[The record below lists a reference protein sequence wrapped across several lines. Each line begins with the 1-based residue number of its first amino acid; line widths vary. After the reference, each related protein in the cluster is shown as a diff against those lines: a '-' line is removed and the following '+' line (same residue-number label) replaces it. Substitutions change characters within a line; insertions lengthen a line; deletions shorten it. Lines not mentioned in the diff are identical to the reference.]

1 MNLAD
6 CKKDSDAVHESV
18 QRKTLK
24 RHVGCFDASA
34 YKVGHYI
41 CSRLHDVPV
50 NLPDEAAYL
59 LHDRALH
66 QRRGEL
72 LGDRRFNVQKGIIFN
87 RLYRV
92 VYSVTGVI
100 ASGASVEI
108 AAVGVNRISLSAGN

>member
-50 NLPDEAAYL
+50 NLPDEAAYHTRDGIDDAVKPVKDNPL
-59 LHDRALH
+59 LD
-66 QRRGEL
+66 
-72 LGDRRFNVQKGIIFN
+72 
-87 RLYRV
+87 
-92 VYSVTGVI
+92 
-100 ASGASVEI
+100 VESP
-108 AAVGVNRISLSAGN
+108 RISLSAGN